1 MTSPLSAPLRGIAL
15 WHSTWKGMWL
25 LAVAAVHTAFAAIVF
40 LPQWQDIVRRGVF
53 DSVGSDPMRGAVVWF
68 GLFGAA
74 HLRADEFGVAF
85 RAIGDVSRRLGFCL
99 AFREI
104 DGNYFRDDFAAF
116 FHEYFVADADVEFFD
131 LVGIVQR
138 RALHDGSGQ

>member
-74 HLRADEFGVAF
+74 LALLGWAIVLLERSPTPPAALRPLGMGV
-85 RAIGDVSRRLGFCL
+85 L
-99 AFREI
+99 AL
-104 DGNYFRDDFAAF
+104 A
-116 FHEYFVADADVEFFD
+116 
-131 LVGIVQR
+131 LLGIVLMPASGFWLALPPALALCR
-138 RALHDGSGQ
+138 RTPPA